1 MQRIINSI
9 VCLFVCLFVPRN
21 LRCLNSYDQDIWHV
35 GPLNDRKPLRLIS
48 FEYFQWYGNRKLLKQ
63 STFLYFLVNM
73 QKGGGLVKMSADWS
87 AKGESV

>member
-1 MQRIINSI
+1 MTE
-9 VCLFVCLFVPRN
+9 
-21 LRCLNSYDQDIWHV
+21 
-35 GPLNDRKPLRLIS
+35 KPLRLIS

-87 AKGESV
+87 AKGESVQQECQLGAGGLKSIKCVSPDMWMCPWDQMWTKHD